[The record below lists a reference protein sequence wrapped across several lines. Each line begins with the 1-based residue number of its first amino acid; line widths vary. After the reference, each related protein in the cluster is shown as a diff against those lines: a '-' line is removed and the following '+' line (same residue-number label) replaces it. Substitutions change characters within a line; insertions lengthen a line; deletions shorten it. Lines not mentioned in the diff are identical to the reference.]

1 MLFFARSEA
10 IHWRKKRIEKTA
22 LPVHP
27 TIFQGVTTIKANT
40 AEWIN
45 ESIRGYRIDSPASPS
60 PRCGS
65 KKRSKAKNN
74 AFEWRANQRL
84 KIGIGIMVSVRT
96 SQMGR

>member
-45 ESIRGYRIDSPASPS
+45 HSIRGYRIDSAD
-60 PRCGS
+60 
-65 KKRSKAKNN
+65 
-74 AFEWRANQRL
+74 
-84 KIGIGIMVSVRT
+84 
-96 SQMGR
+96 